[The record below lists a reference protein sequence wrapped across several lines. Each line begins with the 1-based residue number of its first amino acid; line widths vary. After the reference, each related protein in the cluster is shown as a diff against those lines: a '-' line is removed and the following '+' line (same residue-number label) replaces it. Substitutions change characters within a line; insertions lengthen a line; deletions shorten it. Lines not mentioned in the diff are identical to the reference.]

1 MKYLAQA
8 TTNKPC
14 IMLEAKVVPV
24 SVEEIYSFSKRDPK
38 AQSCTCTLDPPMIPD
53 PLGDGGGKDVS

>member
-1 MKYLAQA
+1 
-8 TTNKPC
+8 
-14 IMLEAKVVPV
+14 MLEAKVVPV